1 MTTLY
6 EKNYE
11 LPKNGSYYLSRAA
24 YIVVTARIKEYPE
37 FVQKIAEI
45 DAKSES
51 DITEDDILN
60 KTAMES
66 YINAVKSGLKWV
78 PEEVRKALWEYAM
91 QKPSVTWQ
99 EVAEHH
105 HYSESY
111 LRAKYHIFIYGI
123 AAELG
128 EIF

>member
-37 FVQKIAEI
+37 FIQKIAEI

-60 KTAMES
+60 RTAMES
-66 YINAVKSGLKWV
+66 YINAVKSGLK
-78 PEEVRKALWEYAM
+78 
-91 QKPSVTWQ
+91 
-99 EVAEHH
+99 
-105 HYSESY
+105 
-111 LRAKYHIFIYGI
+111 
-123 AAELG
+123 
-128 EIF
+128 